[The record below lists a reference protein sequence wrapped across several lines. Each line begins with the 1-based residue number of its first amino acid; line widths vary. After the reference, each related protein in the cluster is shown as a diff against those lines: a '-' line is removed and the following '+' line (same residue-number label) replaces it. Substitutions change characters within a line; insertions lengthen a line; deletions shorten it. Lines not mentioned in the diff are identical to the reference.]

1 MQETKKKEQLTFW
14 REDSNIVTQIEENKD
29 ISLHQEEEN

>member
-1 MQETKKKEQLTFW
+1 MSEAKKKEQLTFW
-14 REDSNIVTQIEENKD
+14 REDSNFVTKIEENKD